1 MKTLLRR
8 ILAAALIAVLA
19 GAAFIITALLGR
31 RPRKRVEHDMEVLVP
46 VATPQLTHSRPAR
59 GRGFTIG
66 LVCLLFLTGLAGILY
81 ESRPAFLGHGLR
93 SPNGDSRPL
102 AALSPSDAGTA
113 GTPAPV
119 DQRPTGSVPS
129 PPSAPIAASPPARP
143 TASPAPDFDVVRIE
157 PNGDAVIA
165 GRAKPNAVVE
175 LLIDGK
181 PVGSARANADGRFT
195 FMPPALPTGNSEIGL
210 RATDAAGQ
218 SQRSTAR
225 MAVVIAPGRNA
236 KLLVAITAPDK
247 PTVILSQPDMR
258 ITEPVTEA
266 RRETSRSDAMAAE
279 NRHALDTGA
288 NLRGSEMGGEPSS
301 LSKDP
306 GRREGGSSNHHANPT
321 QEFSNVGALASAT
334 AVAPAV
340 VSIDAQDGGKLV
352 VAARGAPGAS
362 LRLYLNDT
370 LIAPATVGRDGTV
383 TFTVGR
389 GVKPGDYRVRLDS
402 VDPATG
408 KVRDRAE
415 VPFKAPDPGHDRG
428 MEYSAQSQGPARHAA
443 EPQATERQAA
453 TPTSESERGQVD
465 PTRPLT
471 TGSLA
476 ANVPPGAAAGS
487 SDVHIAGIET
497 ARIER
502 GDSLWRISRRTY
514 GEGERY
520 TLIYDANKEQ
530 IRDPDLI
537 YPGQIFVLPQEQ
549 DGDTGGEARP
559 R

>member
-1 MKTLLRR
+1 MTTLLRR

-19 GAAFIITALLGR
+19 GAAVVVTALLGR
-31 RPRKRVEHDMEVLVP
+31 RPRKRVERDTEALVP
-46 VATPQLTHSRPAR
+46 VATPRLAPRKSGR
-59 GRGFTIG
+59 GRGFAVG
-66 LVCLLFLTGLAGILY
+66 LVCLLLLTGLAGIVY
-81 ESRPAFLGHGLR
+81 ESRHALLGIAHR
-93 SPNGDSRPL
+93 SPNGDGKPL
-102 AALSPSDAGTA
+102 AALSPPDAGTA
-113 GTPAPV
+113 GTPAPTGES
-119 DQRPTGSVPS
+119 PTGSVQS
-129 PPSAPIAASPPARP
+129 PTSASTAAAPPARP

-165 GRAKPNAVVE
+165 GRATPNASVE
-175 LLIDGK
+175 LLVDGK

-195 FMPPALPTGNSEIGL
+195 FMPPALPVGNSEIGL
-210 RATDAAGQ
+210 RATDETGER
-218 SQRSTAR
+218 QRSTAH
-225 MAVVIAPGRNA
+225 MAVVIEPGRNA
-236 KLLVAITAPDK
+236 KPLVAIIAPDK
-247 PTVILSQPDMR
+247 PTVILSQPDMQ
-258 ITEPVTEA
+258 TLEPATEA
-266 RRETSRSDAMAAE
+266 RREASSGDAMVAE
-279 NRHALDTGA
+279 NRHAFDTGA
-288 NLRGSEMGGEPSS
+288 NLRGSEMAGEASS
-301 LSKDP
+301 LSKEP
-306 GRREGGSSNHHANPT
+306 GRREGGAPTSPGKST
-321 QEFSNVGALASAT
+321 QEPSRVDALDSGT
-334 AVAPAV
+334 VVAPAV

-352 VAARGAPGAS
+352 VTARGAPGAAV
-362 LRLYLNDT
+362 RLYLNET
-370 LIAPATVGRDGTV
+370 LIAPATVGSDGTV

-415 VPFKAPDPGHDRG
+415 VPFKAPDPGHDG
-428 MEYSAQSQGPARHAA
+428 GVEYSAQSQGPAGHAA
-443 EPQATERQAA
+443 EPSTSERQAA
-453 TPTSESERGQVD
+453 SPRSASDERQAGQM
-465 PTRPLT
+465 RPLT

-476 ANVPPGAAAGS
+476 ANAPPGAVTGS

-537 YPGQIFVLPQEQ
+537 YPGQVFVLPQGQ
-549 DGDTGGEARP
+549 DGDTAGDARP

>member
-1 MKTLLRR
+1 MTTLLRR

-19 GAAFIITALLGR
+19 GTAVVVTALLGR
-31 RPRKRVEHDMEVLVP
+31 RPRKRVEHDTEVLVP
-46 VATPQLTHSRPAR
+46 VATPQFVDRTSNR
-59 GRGFTIG
+59 GRGFAIG
-66 LVCLLFLTGLAGILY
+66 LVCLLLLTGLAGIVY
-81 ESRPAFLGHGLR
+81 ESRPAILGFGHR
-93 SPNGDSRPL
+93 SPNGDGRPL
-102 AALSPSDAGTA
+102 AALSPPDA
-113 GTPAPV
+113 GTPAPAGE
-119 DQRPTGSVPS
+119 RPTGSVPS
-129 PPSAPIAASPPARP
+129 PTSAPTAAPPPARP
-143 TASPAPDFDVVRIE
+143 TASLAPDFDVVRIE

-165 GRAKPNAVVE
+165 GRTTPNAVVE

-195 FMPPALPTGNSEIGL
+195 FMPPALPAGNSEIGL
-210 RATDAAGQ
+210 RATDETGE
-218 SQRSTAR
+218 SQRSRAHV
-225 MAVVIAPGRNA
+225 AVVIAPGRNA
-236 KLLVAITAPDK
+236 KPLVAITAPDK
-247 PTVILSQPDMR
+247 PTVILSQPDAR
-258 ITEPVTEA
+258 PPEPVTEA
-266 RRETSRSDAMAAE
+266 RQEASRGDAMVAE
-279 NRHALDTGA
+279 NRRALDMGA
-288 NLRGSEMGGEPSS
+288 NLRGSEMGDEASDH
-301 LSKDP
+301 SKEQA
-306 GRREGGSSNHHANPT
+306 RQNGGAPTHPANPT
-321 QEFSNVGALASAT
+321 PEPSRADALDSRPVAS
-334 AVAPAV
+334 PAV

-352 VAARGAPGAS
+352 VSGRGAPGAT

-370 LIAPATVGRDGTV
+370 LIAPAIVGRDGTV

-415 VPFKAPDPGHDRG
+415 VPFKAPDPGHDAG
-428 MEYSAQSQGPARHAA
+428 VEYSDQSQSPARHAE
-443 EPQATERQAA
+443 EPLTSERQASNPISA
-453 TPTSESERGQVD
+453 LEKSRADQ
-465 PTRPLT
+465 TRPLT

-537 YPGQIFVLPQEQ
+537 YPGQVFVLPKEQ
-549 DGDTGGEARP
+549 DGDTAGDGRT